1 MTNLESRGKPMNYQ
15 KFVWI
20 FVALALFLLPG
31 MLTGCG
37 ADDEYLGESHK
48 TIGPGALTSFD
59 ASYTPS
65 IR

>member
-1 MTNLESRGKPMNYQ
+1 MNYQ
-15 KFVWI
+15 KFVWF

-31 MLTGCG
+31 ALTGCG
-37 ADDEYLGESHK
+37 SDDEYLGESHK

-59 ASYTPS
+59 ASCTSS